1 MKKTGVYSAALLA
14 LFVSLSFYPKP
25 KPAADPA
32 AGYMMVVLRT
42 GVNAALVIIS
52 AAGEATETHF
62 DRKDKT
68 PYAQQAQ
75 LVRKLNELRRQG
87 WTVVQMRT
95 TESVV
100 PNVNYPLLSPDVYAS
115 QTFLLEK
122 E

>member
-1 MKKTGVYSAALLA
+1 MKKTSIYLAALLA
-14 LFVSLSFYPKP
+14 LFVSLAFYPKP
-25 KPAADPA
+25 KPTADPD

-42 GVNAALVIIS
+42 GVNAALVTIS
-52 AAGEATETHF
+52 AAGEAAETRF
-62 DRKDKT
+62 DRKDRT

-100 PNVNYPLLSPDVYAS
+100 PNVNYPLLSPDIYAS

-122 E
+122 Q